1 VNYKEGEVERER
13 THAMAVPFETGV
25 GNLQSMFPDLD
36 REVICAVLE
45 ANNGRL
51 ERTVDF
57 LLGMGVDS
65 RNSEFGI
72 SNSSCSNSD
81 FDQIRQDEFIA
92 RMLQDELFIQ
102 ELRQYP
108 ELISVLDN
116 GAATMGSSTNV
127 PRVNNMSSQSSGE
140 IDIADKLK
148 QLGDAAKL
156 KFKELVMKFKTRS
169 SNSSNSSNPSVKYS
183 PINNEDEGG
192 AEFISFDSSL
202 SKRTSPSFVLDEEEE
217 SASTFE
223 YEDNEVPLDK
233 TRSGRNTRKNEYLS
247 SSSSLISL
255 EDSSK
260 SEDTNTLLGM
270 QGLNISNRKNF
281 RKPKD
286 D

>member
-1 VNYKEGEVERER
+1 LKKILVRELERKGERER
-13 THAMAVPFETGV
+13 THAMAVPFETAV
-25 GNLQSMFPDLD
+25 SNLQSIFPDLD

-65 RNSEFGI
+65 R
-72 SNSSCSNSD
+72 NSSCSNSD

-116 GAATMGSSTNV
+116 GAATMGSSTNA

>member
-65 RNSEFGI
+65 RNS
-72 SNSSCSNSD
+72 SCSNSD

-116 GAATMGSSTNV
+116 GAATMGSSTNA